1 MKKTAL
7 ASAIALATLASGP
20 VWAETTTIGGNFIF
34 DRTEV
39 EAGGKV
45 NIALLGLNA
54 QGEVDTQGDASDS
67 TIMAMVKTDLGE
79 IRGGSDTR
87 GGPLPGY
94 FASSTKFILLS
105 KGLGRVFIWYPHETK
120 GEDTVEVTL
129 LERYKTAS
137 GATDYRNI
145 TNAEQKVTITPVST
159 EPEGLAIES
168 FTPSESDSHGKADEC
183 SLWSKEYPCG
193 LYGEMTAGQSSGKIK
208 VKAKNEYGI
217 GTVKVTLTYKG
228 HLHPEEEAPTH
239 SYTANMVKG
248 EATITLD
255 GQVTKAGEYFIEAT
269 VEDAGYSSVGL
280 VYPDILK
287 VWSTGVPKKLKLWAD
302 KERIANPDFTK
313 TITNDQIKQGT
324 HIMGSLEDVYGNM
337 TTNCV
342 PQKNEDTGAFA
353 CTAGGEINFSIADTN
368 DPDVVNGAKLNL
380 HIPAGAQEG
389 KTVAKSGDAILGN
402 ESGEI
407 VKRDVNKALT
417 ASLVATAKDSAGKVI
432 STIAN
437 SDTLAIKV
445 VERSLA
451 ATALFSTDQR
461 AGNEFEAFKVVVIGN
476 VGQPV
481 GKAGAV
487 AVKNTRTMEESVA
500 APDTTNNVLVSF
512 EKQTWG
518 NKEYLISDQAGSYA
532 QVKVEAA
539 GIKPAKIKKVEF
551 QNAHGQAVTDVPPA
565 EITPDKKYMTRIPEV
580 SFKLFDQY
588 GNMKTGEQP
597 LTAAITGTFKASTSN
612 AESITYFTS
621 SGSEGVPGRFVEGDG
636 RVYHVHLTYAATGS
650 KAFAGQDTINLS
662 FTEAPLFPFSL
673 TTTIPA
679 YSGLKG
685 IKSHLSAIDDTIPVN
700 SEVAM
705 TVDVLDGDGKRFV
718 DPDRDAKTGVTVTI
732 GGQEGDNVEPT
743 VTEIWWEPMKPS
755 EEECVAAE
763 GTFTEGKC
771 VLTEEQCESS
781 SLGGVWM
788 KGDCMAQMDRQV
800 GNGDTLDFAETWGR
814 KVFVLNAGPDKGQFS
829 LTFTSADDSTIKET
843 KTLKVSKTEPPKC
856 EPGSTDEKL
865 MCNYADQCQAAMGI
879 FTDKACKAA
888 SSLGA
893 VDIYDPQYLTKEKHA
908 VFQGGS
914 FNVDNADASYGQI
927 NNIELRDVIRLA
939 GVIKVDDEDIGKQA
953 DIFVL
958 ILHINLNYG
967 PPWFYKWFK
976 GCDPSLDASGCK
988 SRFGT
993 EWPMAATGYPIQ
1005 PALSPFAFEDSMPEY
1020 YTVIIYGN
1028 EIQHGGEFWVYYGYR
1043 VASGDDVGKIVYSQ
1057 YPIMIVIDE
1066 IVANRD
1072 NFIAPAE

>member
-1 MKKTAL
+1 
-7 ASAIALATLASGP
+7 
-20 VWAETTTIGGNFIF
+20 
-34 DRTEV
+34 
-39 EAGGKV
+39 
-45 NIALLGLNA
+45 
-54 QGEVDTQGDASDS
+54 
-67 TIMAMVKTDLGE
+67 MAMVKTDLGE
-79 IRGGSDTR
+79 ISGGSDTR
-87 GGPLPGY
+87 GSPLPGY
-94 FASSTKFILLS
+94 FASSTKFIKLS
-105 KGLGRVFIWYPHETK
+105 KGLGRVFILYPHETK

-193 LYGEMTAGQSSGKIK
+193 LYGEMTAGQSGGKIL

-255 GQVTKAGEYFIEAT
+255 GQVTKAGDYFVEAT
-269 VEDAGYSSVGL
+269 VDGLDGSSVGL

-287 VWSTGVPKKLKLWAD
+287 VWSTGVPKKLKLRAD

-324 HIMGSLEDVYGNM
+324 HIMGSLEDAYGNM

-342 PQKNEDTGAFA
+342 PEKNKDTGAFA
-353 CTAGGEINFSIADTN
+353 CTAGGEIIFSIADTN

-402 ESGEI
+402 ASGEI
-407 VKRDVNKALT
+407 VKRDVKKPLT

-461 AGNEFEAFKVVVIGN
+461 AGNEFDAFKVVVIGN

-539 GIKPAKIKKVEF
+539 GIKPAKIEKVEF

-565 EITPDKKYMTRIPEV
+565 EITPDKKYFTRIPEA
-580 SFKLFDQY
+580 SFKMFDQY

-597 LTAAITGTFKASTSN
+597 LTAAITGTFTASTSN
-612 AESITYFTS
+612 AESTSYITS
-621 SGSEGVPGRFVEGDG
+621 NGGGVPGRFELVDG
-636 RVYHVHLTYAATGS
+636 KPSHVKVTYAATGS
-650 KAFAGQDTINLS
+650 KAFAGQDTIKLS
-662 FTEAPLFPFSL
+662 FSEASLFSFSL

-685 IKSHLSAIDDTIPVN
+685 IKSHMSAIDDTIPVN

-718 DPDRDAKTGVTVTI
+718 DPDRDAKTGVTVTL

-788 KGDCMAQMDRQV
+788 KDMCMEQKDRQV

-829 LTFTSADDSTIKET
+829 LTFTSADDNTIKET

-865 MCNYADQCQAAMGI
+865 MCNYADQCQAAKGI
-879 FTDKACKAA
+879 FTDGACKATV
-888 SSLGA
+888 SLGA
-893 VDIYDPQYLTKEKHA
+893 TNTFNPNYPATEKEA
-908 VFQGGS
+908 AFAGG
-914 FNVDNADASYGQI
+914 FFKVTEADSPYEQFKD
-927 NNIELRDVIRLA
+927 IELGETIRLA
-939 GVIKVDDEDIGKQA
+939 CVIKADEEDIGKKA

-958 ILHINLNYG
+958 ALHLNLAYG
-967 PPWFYKWFK
+967 PPRYYKWYK
-976 GCDPSLDASGCK
+976 LCEPNLDPSGCR
-988 SRFGT
+988 SRFT
-993 EWPMAATGYPIQ
+993 QWPMGLDGYPIES
-1005 PALSPFAFEDSMPEY
+1005 ALSPFAFSESLPEY
-1020 YTVIIYGN
+1020 HTTRIYGGRIPYPG
-1028 EIQHGGEFWVYYGYR
+1028 EIWAYCGYR
-1043 VASGDDVGKIVYSQ
+1043 VASGNDAGKIVYSK

-1072 NFIAPAE
+1072 NFIAPAAE

>member
-54 QGEVDTQGDASDS
+54 QGEVDTQGDASGS
-67 TIMAMVKTDLGE
+67 TIMAMVKTGIGE
-79 IRGGSDTR
+79 ISGGSDTR
-87 GGPLPGY
+87 GSPLPGF
-94 FASSTKFILLS
+94 FASSTKFIKLS
-105 KGLGRVFIWYPHETK
+105 KGLGRVVIWYPHETK

-129 LERYKTAS
+129 LEQYKTAS

-145 TNAEQKVTITPVST
+145 ANAEEKVTIAPVST
-159 EPEGLAIES
+159 EPEGLAVAS
-168 FTPSESDSHGKADEC
+168 FTPSDSDSHGKADEC
-183 SLWSKEYPCG
+183 SLWNKEYPCG
-193 LYGEMTAGQSSGKIK
+193 LYGHMTAGQSGGKIL
-208 VKAKNEYGI
+208 VMAKNEYGI

-228 HLHPEEEAPTH
+228 HHHSDEEPPTH
-239 SYTANMVKG
+239 SYTANMAKG

-255 GQVTKAGEYFIEAT
+255 GQVTKAGEYFVEAT
-269 VEDAGYSSVGL
+269 VDGLEGNSVGL

-287 VWSTGVPKKLKLWAD
+287 VWSTGDPKKLKLWAD
-302 KERIANPDFTK
+302 KERIANPNFSQ

-324 HIMGSLEDVYGNM
+324 HIMGSLLDAYGNM

-342 PQKNEDTGAFA
+342 PEKNEDTGAFA
-353 CTAGGEINFSIADTN
+353 CTAGGEIIFSITDTN

-407 VKRDVNKALT
+407 VKRDVNNALT
-417 ASLVATAKDSAGKVI
+417 ATLVASAKDSAGNAI

-461 AGNEFEAFKVVVIGN
+461 AGNEFDAFNVVVIGN
-476 VGQPV
+476 VGQFV
-481 GKAGAV
+481 RKAGEV
-487 AVKNTRTMEESVA
+487 EVKNTKTMEKYVN
-500 APDTTNNVLVSF
+500 APDTDNNVLVSF

-518 NKEYLISDQAGSYA
+518 HKEYLISDQAGSYA
-532 QVKVEAA
+532 QVKVDAA
-539 GIKPAKIKKVEF
+539 GIKPAKIDKVEF
-551 QNAHGQAVTDVPPA
+551 QNAHGQAVTDVAPA
-565 EITPDKKYMTRIPEV
+565 EITPDKKYMTRIPEA
-580 SFKLFDQY
+580 SLKLFDEH

-597 LTAAITGTFKASTSN
+597 LTATITGTFTASTSN
-612 AESITYFTS
+612 AESTSYITS
-621 SGSEGVPGRFVEGDG
+621 NGGGVPGRFELVDG
-636 RVYHVHLTYAATGS
+636 KPSHVKVTYAATGS
-650 KAFAGQDTINLS
+650 KPFAGQDTINLE

-705 TVDVLDGDGKRFV
+705 TVEVLDGDGKRFV
-718 DPDRDAKTGVTVTI
+718 DPDSEAKTTVTVTI
-732 GGQEGDNVEPT
+732 GGQEGDNIEMT
-743 VTEIWWEPMKPS
+743 VTEIWWERMKPS
-755 EEECVAAE
+755 EADCVAAG
-763 GTFTEGKC
+763 GTFTEGEC
-771 VLTEEQCESS
+771 VLTEEQCES
-781 SLGGVWM
+781 LGGVWM
-788 KGDCMAQMDRQV
+788 KDKCMTQMDRQV

-814 KVFVLNAGPDKGQFS
+814 KVFVVSAGSDKGQS
-829 LTFTSADDSTIKET
+829 SITFTSTDDNTITESR
-843 KTLKVSKTEPPKC
+843 TLKVSKTEPPKC

-865 MCNYADQCQAAMGI
+865 MCNYADQCEAAMGI
-879 FTDKACKAA
+879 FTDGACKATV
-888 SSLGA
+888 SLGA
-893 VDIYDPQYLTKEKHA
+893 TNTFNPSYPATDKEA
-908 VFQGGS
+908 DFGGG
-914 FNVDNADASYGQI
+914 FFKVTEADSPYEQVKD
-927 NNIELRDVIRLA
+927 IELGETIRLA
-939 GVIKVDDEDIGKQA
+939 CVIKADEEDIGKSA
-953 DIFVL
+953 DNFVL
-958 ILHINLNYG
+958 AFHLNLAYG
-967 PPWFYKWFK
+967 PPRYYKWYK
-976 GCDPSLDASGCK
+976 VCDPTYACCE
-988 SRFGT
+988 SRFT
-993 EWPMAATGYPIQ
+993 EWPMGLDGYPIES
-1005 PALSPFAFEDSMPEY
+1005 ALCPFAFKDSLPEHD
-1020 YTVIIYGN
+1020 TLRIYGGRIPYPG
-1028 EIQHGGEFWVYYGYR
+1028 EIWVYCGYR
-1043 VASGDDVGKIVYSQ
+1043 LTSGNDAGKIVYSK

-1066 IVANRD
+1066 VVANRD
-1072 NFIAPAE
+1072 NFIPPAAAE